1 MITSYIKYRI
11 QSKNEFHIHSPFV
24 YEFVMKVLN
33 DKSKNADYDTIMRI
47 GRLLDGKSHQS
58 YRKRKIARLLYRIVR
73 YFEPESV
80 VSFGALSAI
89 NTTALALGHLQTRV
103 YLEQSSDFLDTLNQL
118 GIVNVNLIQ
127 PADLDSEKFRK
138 LNTGFVFF
146 AENDFDETEWDYL
159 SDCLN
164 YKTSESVFILE
175 GIHKNRDMEEAWER
189 IKDNEDVS
197 LTIDLYHVG
206 LVFFRVGFEKQDFV
220 IRY

>member
-1 MITSYIKYRI
+1 M
-11 QSKNEFHIHSPFV
+11 
-24 YEFVMKVLN
+24 
-33 DKSKNADYDTIMRI
+33 
-47 GRLLDGKSHQS
+47 
-58 YRKRKIARLLYRIVR
+58 
-73 YFEPESV
+73 

-89 NTTALALGHLQTRV
+89 NTTALALGPLQTRV
-103 YLEQSSDFLDTLNQL
+103 YLEPSSDFLDTLNQL

-159 SDCLN
+159 SDWLN